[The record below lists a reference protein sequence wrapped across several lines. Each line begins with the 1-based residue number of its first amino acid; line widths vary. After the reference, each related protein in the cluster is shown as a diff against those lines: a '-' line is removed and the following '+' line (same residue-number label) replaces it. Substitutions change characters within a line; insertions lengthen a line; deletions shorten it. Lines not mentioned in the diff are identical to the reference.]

1 MSLEFAGNGL
11 PLDKA
16 GVSEVIDRM
25 GIGQPEL
32 WAVLKVET
40 SGCGFLPDRRPV
52 ILFERH
58 QFSSRTN
65 RQFDAAH
72 PDISNQSPGGYG
84 AGGAHQYDR
93 LHRAINL
100 NRNAAL
106 DSTSWGIG
114 QLMGFNAEISG
125 SNDVEAMVTAMTQS
139 ENDQLLG
146 MTGEIVHGGLD
157 KALRDHRWA
166 DFARGY
172 NGANF
177 AINHYDTRLA
187 AAFQRF
193 AQGGLP
199 DLNVRAVQLY
209 LMYLGFK
216 PGPVDGLAGNQTF
229 GALNKFQQQNNLPIS
244 NEISDELVSLLK
256 EKALAN
262 A

>member
-1 MSLEFAGNGL
+1 MSLEFAGIGL
-11 PLDKA
+11 PLDAA

-25 GIGQPEL
+25 GVGKPEL
-32 WAVLKVET
+32 WAVLKIEAK
-40 SGCGFLPDRRPV
+40 GCGFLPDRRPV
-52 ILFERH
+52 ILYERH
-58 QFSSRTN
+58 QFSKRTN
-65 RQFDAAH
+65 HQFDSAH
-72 PDISNQSPGGYG
+72 PDISNPNGGDYG
-84 AGGAHQYDR
+84 AEGAHQYDR

-100 NRNAAL
+100 NREAAL

-125 SNDVEAMVTAMTQS
+125 YSDVEAMVTAMTQS

-146 MTGEIVHGGLD
+146 MTGEIMHGGLD
-157 KALRDHRWA
+157 KALREHRWA
-166 DFARGY
+166 DFALGY
-172 NGANF
+172 NGVNYAENQ
-177 AINHYDTRLA
+177 YDTRLA
-187 AAFQRF
+187 AAYHKY

-199 DLNVRAVQLY
+199 DLTVRAVQVY

-216 PGPVDGLAGNQTF
+216 PGPVDGLPGNHTF

-244 NEISDELVSLLK
+244 NEINDEVASLLK

>member
-1 MSLEFAGNGL
+1 MSLEFAGSGL

-16 GVSEVIDRM
+16 GVSEVIERM

-40 SGCGFLPDRRPV
+40 RGCGFLSDRRPV
-52 ILFERH
+52 ILYERH
-58 QFSSRTN
+58 QFSKRTN
-65 RQFDAAH
+65 HQFDAAH
-72 PDISNQSPGGYG
+72 PDISNQTAGGYG
-84 AGGAHQYDR
+84 AEGAHQYDR
-93 LHRAINL
+93 LHRAISL
-100 NRNAAL
+100 NREAAL

-125 SNDVEAMVTAMTQS
+125 HSDVEAMVTAMTQS
-139 ENDQLLG
+139 ENEQLLG
-146 MTGEIVHGGLD
+146 MTGEIIHNGLAR
-157 KALRDHRWA
+157 ALREHRWA

-187 AAFQRF
+187 AAHQRF

-199 DLNVRAVQLY
+199 DLNVRAAQLY
-209 LMYLGFK
+209 LIYLGFK
-216 PGPVDGLAGNQTF
+216 PGPVDGFPGNQTF
-229 GALNKFQQQNNLPIS
+229 GALNKFQQQNSLPIS
-244 NEISDELVSLLK
+244 NEINDEIVSALK
-256 EKALAN
+256 EKAMAN